1 MVQLMPEATML
12 HTTLY
17 VCALQSLSLV
27 CVARG
32 KLLKPFKFTLY
43 TIHSCTTTEQL
54 GELLI
59 QATEIQHSISHSH
72 KY

>member
-1 MVQLMPEATML
+1 MLQLMPEATML
-12 HTTLY
+12 LTTLY
-17 VCALQSLSLV
+17 VYAPSSLFLF
-27 CVARG
+27 CVVG

-43 TIHSCTTTEQL
+43 TVPTTEQL

-59 QATEIQHSISHSH
+59 QATEIQHWISYSH